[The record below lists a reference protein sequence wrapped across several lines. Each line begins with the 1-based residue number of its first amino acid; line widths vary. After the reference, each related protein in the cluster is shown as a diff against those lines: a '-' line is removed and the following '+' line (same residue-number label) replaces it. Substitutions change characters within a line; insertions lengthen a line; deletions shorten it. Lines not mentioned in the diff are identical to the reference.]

1 MKSKGNNY
9 LATKPSMLGVTH
21 EIKESYFT
29 SIFCVYFLYTAFDV
43 DYVMFAMNVLKYFI
57 CVIVSSLSVVG
68 IINMIQLASW
78 SQNT

>member
-1 MKSKGNNY
+1 MKLK
-9 LATKPSMLGVTH
+9 KVTLLL
-21 EIKESYFT
+21 FFV
-29 SIFCVYFLYTAFDV
+29 FCFLYTAFDV

-68 IINMIQLASW
+68 IINMIQLDSW